1 MSIGEV
7 LAQLRPEFPDIT
19 ISKLRFLEAE
29 GLVEPYRAPSG
40 YRRYTRDHLSRLR
53 YVLAA
58 QRDRYLPLRVIREQ
72 LSAYDRGEKVV
83 GLSTLAAVVSG
94 AAPPTTSTP
103 ARAERTVSG
112 PLPATPAPPTATPG
126 PLAATPG
133 PLAAMPGP
141 PPVLMPNGPATTPA
155 APQELSDARLTR
167 SQLLERSGLDD
178 AGLAELEQFGLLT
191 AGPSGHYGA
200 EALTIARIA
209 GQLSEYGL
217 EARHLRAY
225 RATADRE
232 VGLLAQLVPPLARQA
247 GGGRAQALQ
256 TVHELAALCAAL
268 HAALVRAGLRQ
279 VLGSA
284 TRSGIT
290 DFSRVPCRREGE

>member
-7 LAQLRPEFPDIT
+7 LSDLRPEFPDIT

-40 YRRYTRDHLSRLR
+40 YRRYTRDHVARLR
-53 YVLAA
+53 YVLTA
-58 QRDRYLPLRVIREQ
+58 QRERYLPLRVIREQ

-83 GLSTLAAVVSG
+83 GLSTVAAAMTAPTSP
-94 AAPPTTSTP
+94 APAPPPATRAPAPAIPGPGPVSSGLRSAGLADATASASEPATREDDTQETRDH
-103 ARAERTVSG
+103 ARAERA
-112 PLPATPAPPTATPG
+112 PARTERAPAST
-126 PLAATPG
+126 
-133 PLAAMPGP
+133 
-141 PPVLMPNGPATTPA
+141 
-155 APQELSDARLTR
+155 EARLTR
-167 SQLLERSGLDD
+167 AQLVER
-178 AGLAELEQFGLLT
+178 AGAGEGAIADLEQYGLL
-191 AGPSGHYGA
+191 AVGPNGYFGP

-209 GQLSEYGL
+209 AQLSEYGL
-217 EARHLRAY
+217 EGRHLRAY

-247 GGGRAQALQ
+247 GPGGRSQALQ

-279 VLGSA
+279 VLGS
-284 TRSGIT
+284 
-290 DFSRVPCRREGE
+290 